1 MEQRAHFSKKL
12 EDLKVKVLRM
22 AALSES
28 AVHKATKAY
37 LENDADLAE
46 EVIVADYAIN
56 KMEDEIDNF
65 SLELLA
71 LDQPMAVDLR
81 TIVGAQRIIV
91 NLERL
96 GDEAVNLA
104 HRAMFLS
111 TRAPLPHNPK
121 MEALAATAKM
131 MLSDSLKAY
140 VDEDIQVAGV
150 VCRTDDRADDLYI
163 SILRQ
168 FMTEMVSE
176 SRIVER
182 GVHAIIGARH
192 LERIADLATNV
203 AESVFFIVEGTSM
216 KHACKGE

>member
-28 AVHKATKAY
+28 AVHKAIKSF

-46 EVIVADYAIN
+46 EVIVGDTVIN
-56 KMEDEIDNF
+56 QLEDDLDNF

-81 TIVGAQRIIV
+81 TIVGAQRITV

-104 HRAMFLS
+104 HRALFLS
-111 TRAPLPHNPK
+111 TRPPLPHNPR
-121 MEALAATAKM
+121 MESLASVART
-131 MLSDSLKAY
+131 MLSNAFKAY
-140 VDEDIQVAGV
+140 VDEDVNMATQ
-150 VCRTDDRADDLYI
+150 VCRMDDKADDLNI
-163 SILRQ
+163 AILRQ
-168 FMTEMVSE
+168 LVADMVTE

-182 GVHAIIGARH
+182 GVHAIIAARH

-203 AESVFFIVEGTSM
+203 AESVVFIVEGTSM
-216 KHACKGE
+216 KHNCKE

>member
-12 EDLKVKVLRM
+12 EDLKVMVLRM

-28 AVHKATKAY
+28 AVHKAMKAY

-46 EVIVADYAIN
+46 TVIIGDEVIN
-56 KMEDEIDNF
+56 EMEDEIDNF

-81 TIVGAQRIIV
+81 TIVGAQRVTV

-104 HRAMFLS
+104 HRAIFLS
-111 TRAPLPHNPK
+111 TRPPLPHNPK
-121 MEALAATAKM
+121 MSDLSVIAKT
-131 MLSDSLKAY
+131 MLSDAFKAY
-140 VDEDIQVAGV
+140 VDEDVALAEQ
-150 VCRTDDRADDLYI
+150 VCRMDDKADDLNI
-163 SILRQ
+163 AILRQ
-168 FMTEMVSE
+168 LVSEMVTE
-176 SRIVER
+176 TRIVER

-192 LERIADLATNV
+192 MERIADLATNV
-203 AESVFFIVEGTSM
+203 AESVVFVVEGTSM
-216 KHACKGE
+216 KHSCKG

>member
-22 AALSES
+22 AALSET
-28 AVHKATKAY
+28 AVHKAIKAF

-46 EVIVADYAIN
+46 EVIVGDSAIN
-56 KMEDEIDNF
+56 KMEDDLDNF

-81 TIVGAQRIIV
+81 TIIGGQRITV

-104 HRAMFLS
+104 HRALFLS
-111 TRAPLPHNPK
+111 TRPPLPHNPR
-121 MEALAATAKM
+121 MESLASTART
-131 MLSDSLKAY
+131 MLSNAFKAY
-140 VDEDIQVAGV
+140 VDEDINLATQ
-150 VCRTDDRADDLYI
+150 VCRMDDRADDLNI
-163 SILRQ
+163 AILRQ
-168 FMTEMVSE
+168 FVADMVTE

-182 GVHAIIGARH
+182 GVHAIIAARH

-203 AESVFFIVEGTSM
+203 AESVVFIVEGTSM
-216 KHACKGE
+216 KHNCKE

>member
-12 EDLKVKVLRM
+12 EDLKVMVLRM

-28 AVHKATKAY
+28 AVHKAVRAY

-46 EVIVADYAIN
+46 EVIVGDEAIN
-56 KMEDEIDNF
+56 EMEDDIDNF

-81 TIVGAQRIIV
+81 TIVGAQRITV

-104 HRAMFLS
+104 HRAIFLA
-111 TRAPLPHNPK
+111 TRPPMPHNPK
-121 MEALAATAKM
+121 MEDLANTVKK
-131 MLSDSLKAY
+131 MLSEALKAY
-140 VDEDIQVAGV
+140 VDDDVNLAGQI
-150 VCRTDDRADDLYI
+150 CRMDDKADDLTI
-163 SILRQ
+163 AILRQ
-168 FMTEMVSE
+168 MVSDMVAE

-192 LERIADLATNV
+192 LERVGDLATNV
-203 AESVFFIVEGTSM
+203 AETVVFIVEGTSM
-216 KHACKGE
+216 KHNCRG

>member
-12 EDLKVKVLRM
+12 EDLKVMVLRM

-28 AVHKATKAY
+28 AVHKAIRAY

-46 EVIVADYAIN
+46 SVIVGDEAIN
-56 KMEDEIDNF
+56 EMEDEIDNF

-81 TIVGAQRIIV
+81 TIVGAQRITV

-104 HRAMFLS
+104 HRAIFLS
-111 TRAPLPHNPK
+111 TRPPMPHNPK
-121 MEALAATAKM
+121 MEDLANTVKM
-131 MLSDSLKAY
+131 MLSEALKAY
-140 VDEDIQVAGV
+140 VDDDVSLAGQ
-150 VCRTDDRADDLYI
+150 VCRMDDKADDLTI
-163 SILRQ
+163 AILRQ
-168 FMTEMVSE
+168 MVADMVTE

-192 LERIADLATNV
+192 LERVGDLSTNV
-203 AESVFFIVEGTSM
+203 AETVVFIVEGTSM
-216 KHACKGE
+216 KHNCRG

>member
-28 AVHKATKAY
+28 AVHKAVKAY

-46 EVIVADYAIN
+46 EVIVGDEVIN
-56 KMEDEIDNF
+56 GMEDDIDNF

-81 TIVGAQRIIV
+81 TIVGAQRITV

-104 HRAMFLS
+104 HRAIFLS
-111 TRAPLPHNPK
+111 TRPPLPHNPK
-121 MEALAATAKM
+121 MEALAAISKS
-131 MLSDSLKAY
+131 MLSDALKAY
-140 VDEDIQVAGV
+140 VDDDIQTAAQ
-150 VCRTDDRADDLYI
+150 VCRSDDKADDLNI
-163 SILRQ
+163 AILRQ
-168 FMTEMVSE
+168 FVSEMVSE

-203 AESVFFIVEGTSM
+203 AESVVFIVKGTSM
-216 KHACKGE
+216 KHSCKG

>member
-12 EDLKVKVLRM
+12 EDLKVMVLRM

-28 AVHKATKAY
+28 AVHKAIRAY

-46 EVIVADYAIN
+46 AVIVGDEAIN
-56 KMEDEIDNF
+56 EMEDEIDNF

-81 TIVGAQRIIV
+81 TIVGAQRITV

-104 HRAMFLS
+104 HRAIFLS
-111 TRAPLPHNPK
+111 TRPPMPHNPK
-121 MEALAATAKM
+121 MEDLANTVKK
-131 MLSDSLKAY
+131 MLSEALKAY
-140 VDEDIQVAGV
+140 VDDDVSLAGQI
-150 VCRTDDRADDLYI
+150 CRMDDKADDLTI
-163 SILRQ
+163 AILRQ
-168 FMTEMVSE
+168 MVADMVAE

-192 LERIADLATNV
+192 LERVGDLSTNV
-203 AESVFFIVEGTSM
+203 AETVVFIVEGTSM
-216 KHACKGE
+216 KHNCRG

>member
-12 EDLKVKVLRM
+12 EDLKVMVLRM
-22 AALSES
+22 AAMSES
-28 AVHKATKAY
+28 AVHKSIKAY
-37 LENDADLAE
+37 LEGDADLAE
-46 EVIVADYAIN
+46 DVIVGDDVIN
-56 KMEDEIDNF
+56 DMEDDIDNF

-81 TIVGAQRIIV
+81 TIIGAQRITV

-111 TRAPLPHNPK
+111 TRPPMPHNPK
-121 MEALAATAKM
+121 MESLAATATL
-131 MLSDSLKAY
+131 MLSNSLKSY
-140 VDEDIQVAGV
+140 VDEDVPLAGD
-150 VCRTDDRADDLYI
+150 VCRMDDKADDLNI
-163 SILRQ
+163 GILRQ
-168 FMTEMVSE
+168 LVSEMVTE
-176 SRIVER
+176 TRIVER

-203 AESVFFIVEGTSM
+203 AESVVFIVEGTSM
-216 KHACKGE
+216 KHSCKE

>member
-28 AVHKATKAY
+28 AVHKAVKAY

-46 EVIVADYAIN
+46 EVIVGDEVIN
-56 KMEDEIDNF
+56 EMEDDIDNF

-81 TIVGAQRIIV
+81 TIVGAQRITV

-104 HRAMFLS
+104 HRAIFLS
-111 TRAPLPHNPK
+111 TRPPLPHNPK
-121 MEALAATAKM
+121 MEALATIAKS
-131 MLSDSLKAY
+131 MLSDALKAY
-140 VDEDIQVAGV
+140 VDDDVQIAGQ
-150 VCRTDDRADDLYI
+150 VCRSDDKADDLNI
-163 SILRQ
+163 AILRQ
-168 FMTEMVSE
+168 FVTEMVAE

-192 LERIADLATNV
+192 LERCADLATNV
-203 AESVFFIVEGTSM
+203 AESVVFIVKGTSM
-216 KHACKGE
+216 KHSCKG

>member
-12 EDLKVKVLRM
+12 DDLKVKVLRM
-22 AALSES
+22 AALSET
-28 AVHKATKAY
+28 AVHKAVKAF

-46 EVIVADYAIN
+46 EVIMGDSAIN
-56 KMEDEIDNF
+56 ELEDDLDNF

-71 LDQPMAVDLR
+71 LDQPMAIDLR
-81 TIVGAQRIIV
+81 TIVGGQRITV

-111 TRAPLPHNPK
+111 TRPPLPHNPK
-121 MEALAATAKM
+121 MEKLAHTSKA
-131 MLSDSLKAY
+131 MLSDALKSY
-140 VDEDIQVAGV
+140 VDEDVALAFQ
-150 VCRTDDRADDLYI
+150 VCRMDDRADDLNI
-163 SILRQ
+163 AILRQ
-168 FMTEMVSE
+168 FVSEMVTE

-203 AESVFFIVEGTSM
+203 AESVAFIVEGTNM
-216 KHACKGE
+216 KHSCKE

>member
-28 AVHKATKAY
+28 AVHKSIKAY

-46 EVIVADYAIN
+46 EVIVGDDIIN
-56 KMEDEIDNF
+56 DMEDEIDNF

-81 TIVGAQRIIV
+81 TIVGAQRITV

-111 TRAPLPHNPK
+111 TRPPLPHNPR
-121 MEALAATAKM
+121 MESLASISKS
-131 MLSDSLKAY
+131 MLSDALKAY
-140 VDEDIQVAGV
+140 VDNDVQIAGS
-150 VCRTDDRADDLYI
+150 VCRADDKADDLNI
-163 SILRQ
+163 AILRQ
-168 FMTEMVSE
+168 FVAEMVSE

-192 LERIADLATNV
+192 LERVADLATNV
-203 AESVFFIVEGTSM
+203 AESVVFIVEGTSM
-216 KHACKGE
+216 KHSCKE

>member
-1 MEQRAHFSKKL
+1 MRQRKHFSCKL
-12 EDLKVKVLRM
+12 EDLKVLVLRM

-28 AVHKATKAY
+28 AVHKAISAY

-46 EVIVADYAIN
+46 DVIISDSAIN
-56 KMEDEIDNF
+56 QMEDELDNF

-81 TIVGAQRIIV
+81 TIVGAQRITV

-111 TRAPLPHNPK
+111 TRPPMPHNPK
-121 MEALAATAKM
+121 MESLASTAKR
-131 MLSDSLKAY
+131 MLSDALKAY
-140 VDEDIQVAGV
+140 VDEDVSLAEQ
-150 VCRTDDRADDLYI
+150 VCRMDDKADDLNI
-163 SILRQ
+163 AILRQ
-168 FMTEMVSE
+168 LVSEMVTE

-192 LERIADLATNV
+192 LERMADLATNV
-203 AESVFFIVEGTSM
+203 AESVAFIVEGTSM
-216 KHACKGE
+216 KHNCKE

>member
-12 EDLKVKVLRM
+12 EDLKVMVLRM

-28 AVHKATKAY
+28 AVHKAVRAY

-46 EVIVADYAIN
+46 EVIVGDETIN
-56 KMEDEIDNF
+56 EMEDEIDNF

-81 TIVGAQRIIV
+81 TIVGAQRITV

-104 HRAMFLS
+104 HRAIFLS
-111 TRAPLPHNPK
+111 TRPPMPHNPK
-121 MEALAATAKM
+121 MEDLANTVKK
-131 MLSDSLKAY
+131 MLSEALKAY
-140 VDEDIQVAGV
+140 VDDDVSLAGQI
-150 VCRTDDRADDLYI
+150 CRMDDKADDLTI
-163 SILRQ
+163 AILRQ
-168 FMTEMVSE
+168 MVADMVTE

-192 LERIADLATNV
+192 LERVGDLSTNV
-203 AESVFFIVEGTSM
+203 AETVVFIVEGTSM
-216 KHACKGE
+216 KHNCRG

>member
-12 EDLKVKVLRM
+12 EDLKVMVLRM

-28 AVHKATKAY
+28 AVHKAIKAY

-46 EVIVADYAIN
+46 SVIVGDDVIN
-56 KMEDEIDNF
+56 DMEDDIDNF
-65 SLELLA
+65 CLELLA

-81 TIVGAQRIIV
+81 TIIGAQRITV

-111 TRAPLPHNPK
+111 TRPPMPHNPK
-121 MEALAATAKM
+121 MEKLAKISM
-131 MLSDSLKAY
+131 LMLSESLKSY
-140 VDEDIQVAGV
+140 VDDNVSLAGD
-150 VCRTDDRADDLYI
+150 VCRMDDKADDLNI
-163 SILRQ
+163 AILRQ
-168 FMTEMVSE
+168 MVSEMVTE

-192 LERIADLATNV
+192 MERIGDLATNV
-203 AESVFFIVEGTSM
+203 AESVVFIVEGTSM
-216 KHACKGE
+216 KHNCKG

>member
-12 EDLKVKVLRM
+12 EDLKVMVLRM

-28 AVHKATKAY
+28 AVHKAIKAY
-37 LENDADLAE
+37 LENDSDLAE
-46 EVIVADYAIN
+46 SVIVGDDVIN
-56 KMEDEIDNF
+56 EMEDEIDNF

-81 TIVGAQRIIV
+81 TIVGAQRIVV

-104 HRAMFLS
+104 HRAIFLS
-111 TRAPLPHNPK
+111 TRPPMPHNPK
-121 MEALAATAKM
+121 MERLATIAKT
-131 MLSDSLKAY
+131 MLSDSLKSY
-140 VDEDIQVAGV
+140 VDEDVSLAGQ
-150 VCRTDDRADDLYI
+150 VCRMDDKADDLTI
-163 SILRQ
+163 GILRQ
-168 FMTEMVSE
+168 LVSEMVAE

-192 LERIADLATNV
+192 LERVGDLSTNV
-203 AESVFFIVEGTSM
+203 AECVVFIVEGTSL
-216 KHACKGE
+216 KHKCKG

>member
-12 EDLKVKVLRM
+12 EALKIMVLRM

-28 AVHKATKAY
+28 AVHKAIKSY

-46 EVIVADYAIN
+46 TVIVGDDDIN
-56 KMEDEIDNF
+56 DMEDEIDNF

-81 TIVGAQRIIV
+81 TIVGAQRIVV
-91 NLERL
+91 NLERM

-104 HRAMFLS
+104 HRAIFLS
-111 TRAPLPHNPK
+111 TRPPMPHNPK
-121 MEALAATAKM
+121 MEKLAGTVKS
-131 MLSDSLKAY
+131 MLSDALKAY
-140 VDEDIQVAGV
+140 VDDDVALAGQ
-150 VCRTDDRADDLYI
+150 VCRMDDRADDLNI
-163 SILRQ
+163 AILRQ
-168 FMTEMVSE
+168 MVSEMVTE

-192 LERIADLATNV
+192 LERIGDLSTNV
-203 AESVFFIVEGTSM
+203 SESVVFIVEGTSL
-216 KHACKGE
+216 KHRG

>member
-12 EDLKVKVLRM
+12 EDLKVMVLRM

-28 AVHKATKAY
+28 AVHKAIRAY

-46 EVIVADYAIN
+46 AVIVGDEAIN
-56 KMEDEIDNF
+56 EMEDDIDNF

-81 TIVGAQRIIV
+81 TIVGAQRITV

-104 HRAMFLS
+104 HRAIFLS
-111 TRAPLPHNPK
+111 TRPPMPHNPK
-121 MEALAATAKM
+121 MEDLANTVKK
-131 MLSDSLKAY
+131 MLSESLKAY
-140 VDEDIQVAGV
+140 VDDDVNLAGQI
-150 VCRTDDRADDLYI
+150 CRMDDKADDLTI
-163 SILRQ
+163 AILRQ
-168 FMTEMVSE
+168 MVADMVTE

-192 LERIADLATNV
+192 LERIGDLSTNV
-203 AESVFFIVEGTSM
+203 AETVVFIVEGTSM
-216 KHACKGE
+216 KHNCRG

>member
-1 MEQRAHFSKKL
+1 M
-12 EDLKVKVLRM
+12 VLRM

-28 AVHKATKAY
+28 AIHKAIRAY

-46 EVIVADYAIN
+46 SVIVGDEVIN
-56 KMEDEIDNF
+56 EMEDEIDNF

-81 TIVGAQRIIV
+81 TIIGAQRITV

-104 HRAMFLS
+104 HRAIFLS
-111 TRAPLPHNPK
+111 TRPPMPHNPK
-121 MEALAATAKM
+121 MEDLANTVKM
-131 MLSDSLKAY
+131 MLSEALKAY
-140 VDEDIQVAGV
+140 VDEDVNLAGQ
-150 VCRTDDRADDLYI
+150 VCRMDDKADDLTI
-163 SILRQ
+163 AILRQ
-168 FMTEMVSE
+168 MVSDMVAE

-192 LERIADLATNV
+192 LERVGDLSTNV
-203 AESVFFIVEGTSM
+203 AETVVFVVEGTNM
-216 KHACKGE
+216 KHNCRG

>member
-12 EDLKVKVLRM
+12 EDLKVMALRM

-28 AVHKATKAY
+28 AVHKAIKAY

-46 EVIVADYAIN
+46 SVIVGDEAIN
-56 KMEDEIDNF
+56 EMEDEIDNF

-81 TIVGAQRIIV
+81 TIVGAQRLVV

-96 GDEAVNLA
+96 GDEAVNLS
-104 HRAMFLS
+104 HRAIFLS
-111 TRAPLPHNPK
+111 TRPPMPHNPK
-121 MEALAATAKM
+121 MESLANHVKA
-131 MLSDSLKAY
+131 MLSDALKAY
-140 VDEDIQVAGV
+140 VDDDVSLAGQ
-150 VCRTDDRADDLYI
+150 VCRMDDKADDLNI
-163 SILRQ
+163 AILRQ
-168 FMTEMVSE
+168 LVSEMVAE

-192 LERIADLATNV
+192 LERVGDLATNV
-203 AESVFFIVEGTSM
+203 AESVVFIVEGTSL
-216 KHACKGE
+216 KHKCKG

>member
-12 EDLKVKVLRM
+12 EDLKVMVLRM
-22 AALSES
+22 AALSET
-28 AVHKATKAY
+28 AVHKSIKAY

-46 EVIVADYAIN
+46 EVIVGDDIIN
-56 KMEDEIDNF
+56 EMEDDLDNF

-81 TIVGAQRIIV
+81 TIIGAQRITV

-96 GDEAVNLA
+96 GDEAVNLS

-111 TRAPLPHNPK
+111 TRPPMVHNPK
-121 MEALAATAKM
+121 MEKLATVAKL
-131 MLSDSLKAY
+131 MLSDALKAY
-140 VDEDIQVAGV
+140 VDEDVALADR
-150 VCRTDDRADDLYI
+150 VCRMDDKADDLNI

-168 FMTEMVSE
+168 LVSEMVTE

-182 GVHAIIGARH
+182 GVHAIIGSRH

-203 AESVFFIVEGTSM
+203 AESVVFIVEGTSM
-216 KHACKGE
+216 KHNCKG

>member
-1 MEQRAHFSKKL
+1 M
-12 EDLKVKVLRM
+12 VLRM

-28 AVHKATKAY
+28 AVHKAIRAY

-46 EVIVADYAIN
+46 AVIVGDEAIN
-56 KMEDEIDNF
+56 EMEDDIDNF

-81 TIVGAQRIIV
+81 TIVGAQRITV

-104 HRAMFLS
+104 HRAIFLS
-111 TRAPLPHNPK
+111 TRPPMPHNPK
-121 MEALAATAKM
+121 MEDLANTVKK
-131 MLSDSLKAY
+131 MLSESLKAY
-140 VDEDIQVAGV
+140 VDDDVNLAGQI
-150 VCRTDDRADDLYI
+150 CRMDDKADDLTI
-163 SILRQ
+163 AILRQ
-168 FMTEMVSE
+168 MVADMVTE

-192 LERIADLATNV
+192 LERVGDLSTNV
-203 AESVFFIVEGTSM
+203 AETVVFIVEGTSM
-216 KHACKGE
+216 KHNCRG

>member
-12 EDLKVKVLRM
+12 EDLKVMVLRM

-28 AVHKATKAY
+28 AVHKAIKAY
-37 LENDADLAE
+37 LEGDADLAE
-46 EVIVADYAIN
+46 EVIVGDDAIN
-56 KMEDEIDNF
+56 KMEDDIDNF

-81 TIVGAQRIIV
+81 TIIGAQRITV

-111 TRAPLPHNPK
+111 TRPPLPHNPR
-121 MEALAATAKM
+121 MEGLAATAKHM
-131 MLSDSLKAY
+131 MSDALKAY
-140 VDEDIQVAGV
+140 VDEDVTLAGQ
-150 VCRTDDRADDLYI
+150 VCRMDDKADDLNI
-163 SILRQ
+163 AILRQ
-168 FMTEMVSE
+168 FVSEMVSE

-192 LERIADLATNV
+192 MERVADLATNV
-203 AESVFFIVEGTSM
+203 AESVVFIVEGTSM
-216 KHACKGE
+216 KHSCKE

>member
-12 EDLKVKVLRM
+12 EDLKVMVLRM

-28 AVHKATKAY
+28 AVHKAVRAY

-46 EVIVADYAIN
+46 AVIVGDESIN
-56 KMEDEIDNF
+56 EMEDEIDNF

-81 TIVGAQRIIV
+81 TIVGAQRITV

-104 HRAMFLS
+104 HRAIFLS
-111 TRAPLPHNPK
+111 TRPPMPHNPK
-121 MEALAATAKM
+121 MEDLANTVKK
-131 MLSDSLKAY
+131 MLSEALKAY
-140 VDEDIQVAGV
+140 VDDDVNLAGQI
-150 VCRTDDRADDLYI
+150 CRMDDKADDLTI

-168 FMTEMVSE
+168 MVSDMVAE

-182 GVHAIIGARH
+182 GVHAIIGSRH
-192 LERIADLATNV
+192 LERIGDLSTNV
-203 AESVFFIVEGTSM
+203 AETVVFIVEGTSM
-216 KHACKGE
+216 KHNCRG

>member
-1 MEQRAHFSKKL
+1 MEQRAHFSKKI

-22 AALSES
+22 AALSET
-28 AVHKATKAY
+28 AIHKAIKAY

-46 EVIVADYAIN
+46 DVITNDTAIN
-56 KMEDEIDNF
+56 ELEDDIDNF

-81 TIVGAQRIIV
+81 TIIGAQRITV

-96 GDEAVNLA
+96 GDEAVNLS

-111 TRAPLPHNPK
+111 TRPPLPHNPK
-121 MEALAATAKM
+121 MESLASTAKL
-131 MLSDSLKAY
+131 MLSESLKAY
-140 VDEDIQVAGV
+140 VDGDINLAGH
-150 VCRTDDRADDLYI
+150 VCRMDDKADGLNI
-163 SILRQ
+163 AILRQ
-168 FMTEMVSE
+168 LVNEMVTE

-192 LERIADLATNV
+192 LERMADLATNV
-203 AESVFFIVEGTSM
+203 AETVFFIVEGTSM
-216 KHACKGE
+216 KHNCKE

>member
-12 EDLKVKVLRM
+12 EDLKVMVLRM

-28 AVHKATKAY
+28 AVHKAMKAY
-37 LENDADLAE
+37 LEGDSDLAE
-46 EVIVADYAIN
+46 EVIVGDDVIN
-56 KMEDEIDNF
+56 QMEDDIDGF

-81 TIVGAQRIIV
+81 TIIGAQRITV

-111 TRAPLPHNPK
+111 TRPPLPHNPK
-121 MEALAATAKM
+121 MESLAATAKI

-140 VDEDIQVAGV
+140 VDEDVSLAGQ
-150 VCRTDDRADDLYI
+150 VCRMDDKADDLNI

-168 FMTEMVSE
+168 FVSEMVTE

-192 LERIADLATNV
+192 MERIADLATNV
-203 AESVFFIVEGTSM
+203 AESVVFIVEGTSM
-216 KHACKGE
+216 KHSCKE

>member
-12 EDLKVKVLRM
+12 DDLKVEVLRM
-22 AALSES
+22 AALSEA
-28 AVHKATKAY
+28 AVHKAVKAF

-46 EVIVADYAIN
+46 EVILGDEAIN
-56 KMEDEIDNF
+56 KLEDHLDNYT
-65 SLELLA
+65 LELLA
-71 LDQPMAVDLR
+71 LDQPMAIDLR
-81 TIVGAQRIIV
+81 NIVGSQRITV

-111 TRAPLPHNPK
+111 TRPPLPHNPR
-121 MEALAATAKM
+121 MESLAATAKH

-140 VDEDIQVAGV
+140 VDEDVSLAGQ
-150 VCRTDDRADDLYI
+150 VCRTDDKADDLNI
-163 SILRQ
+163 AILRQ
-168 FMTEMVSE
+168 FVSEMVSE

-203 AESVFFIVEGTSM
+203 AESVVFIVEGTSM
-216 KHACKGE
+216 KHNCKE

>member
-12 EDLKVKVLRM
+12 EDLKVMVLRM

-28 AVHKATKAY
+28 AVHKAIRAY

-46 EVIVADYAIN
+46 SVILGDEAIN
-56 KMEDEIDNF
+56 EMEDDIDNF

-81 TIVGAQRIIV
+81 TIVGAQRITV

-104 HRAMFLS
+104 HRAIFLS
-111 TRAPLPHNPK
+111 TRPPMPHNPK
-121 MEALAATAKM
+121 MEDLANTAKK
-131 MLSDSLKAY
+131 MLSEALKAY
-140 VDEDIQVAGV
+140 VDDDVSLAGQ
-150 VCRTDDRADDLYI
+150 VCRMDDKADDLTI
-163 SILRQ
+163 AILRQ
-168 FMTEMVSE
+168 MVADMVAE

-192 LERIADLATNV
+192 LERVGDLATNV
-203 AESVFFIVEGTSM
+203 AETVVFIVEGTSM
-216 KHACKGE
+216 KHNCRG

>member
-22 AALSES
+22 AALSET
-28 AVHKATKAY
+28 AVHKAVKAY
-37 LENDADLAE
+37 LECDADLAE
-46 EVIVADYAIN
+46 EVISNDEIIN
-56 KMEDEIDNF
+56 ELEDEIDNF

-81 TIVGAQRIIV
+81 TIVGAQRITV

-111 TRAPLPHNPK
+111 TRPPLPHNPK
-121 MEALAATAKM
+121 MENLASTAKL
-131 MLSDSLKAY
+131 MLSDALKSY
-140 VDEDIQVAGV
+140 VDEDVALAGR
-150 VCRTDDRADDLYI
+150 VCRMDDTADDLNI
-163 SILRQ
+163 AILRQ
-168 FMTEMVSE
+168 LMHEMVTE

-192 LERIADLATNV
+192 MERMADLATNV
-203 AESVFFIVEGTSM
+203 AESVVFIVEGTSM
-216 KHACKGE
+216 KHNCKG

>member
-28 AVHKATKAY
+28 AVHKSIKAY

-46 EVIVADYAIN
+46 EVIVGDDIIN
-56 KMEDEIDNF
+56 DMEDEIDNF

-81 TIVGAQRIIV
+81 TIVGAQRITV

-111 TRAPLPHNPK
+111 TRPPLPHNPK
-121 MEALAATAKM
+121 MESLASICKS
-131 MLSDSLKAY
+131 MLSDALKAY
-140 VDEDIQVAGV
+140 VDNDVQIAGS
-150 VCRTDDRADDLYI
+150 VCRADDKADDLNI
-163 SILRQ
+163 AILRQ
-168 FMTEMVSE
+168 FVSEMVSE

-192 LERIADLATNV
+192 LERVADLATNV
-203 AESVFFIVEGTSM
+203 AESVVFIVEGTSM
-216 KHACKGE
+216 KHSCKE

>member
-12 EDLKVKVLRM
+12 EDLKVMVLRM

-28 AVHKATKAY
+28 AVHKAIRAY

-46 EVIVADYAIN
+46 SVIVGDEAIN
-56 KMEDEIDNF
+56 EMEDDIDNF

-81 TIVGAQRIIV
+81 TIVGAQRITV

-104 HRAMFLS
+104 HRAIFLS
-111 TRAPLPHNPK
+111 TRPPMPHNPK
-121 MEALAATAKM
+121 MEDLANTAKK
-131 MLSDSLKAY
+131 MLSESLKAY
-140 VDEDIQVAGV
+140 VDDDVSLAGQ
-150 VCRTDDRADDLYI
+150 VCRMDDKADDLTI
-163 SILRQ
+163 AILRQ
-168 FMTEMVSE
+168 MVADMVAE

-192 LERIADLATNV
+192 LERVGDLATNV
-203 AESVFFIVEGTSM
+203 AETVVFIVEGTSM
-216 KHACKGE
+216 KHNCRG

>member
-12 EDLKVKVLRM
+12 EDLKVMVLRM

-28 AVHKATKAY
+28 AVHKAVRAY

-46 EVIVADYAIN
+46 SVIVGDEAIN
-56 KMEDEIDNF
+56 EMEDEIDNF

-81 TIVGAQRIIV
+81 TIVGAQRITV

-104 HRAMFLS
+104 HRAIFLS
-111 TRAPLPHNPK
+111 TRPPMPHNPK
-121 MEALAATAKM
+121 MEDLANTVKK
-131 MLSDSLKAY
+131 MLSEALKAY
-140 VDEDIQVAGV
+140 VDDDVSLAGQI
-150 VCRTDDRADDLYI
+150 CRMDDKADDLTI
-163 SILRQ
+163 AILRQ
-168 FMTEMVSE
+168 MVADMVAE

-192 LERIADLATNV
+192 LERVGDLSTNV
-203 AESVFFIVEGTSM
+203 AETVVFIVEGTSM
-216 KHACKGE
+216 KHNCRG

>member
-12 EDLKVKVLRM
+12 EDLKVMVLRM

-28 AVHKATKAY
+28 AVHKAIRAY

-46 EVIVADYAIN
+46 EVIVGDEAIN
-56 KMEDEIDNF
+56 EMEDDIDNF

-81 TIVGAQRIIV
+81 TIVGAQRITV

-104 HRAMFLS
+104 HRAIFLS
-111 TRAPLPHNPK
+111 TRPPMPHNPK
-121 MEALAATAKM
+121 MEDLANTVKK
-131 MLSDSLKAY
+131 MLSEALKAY
-140 VDEDIQVAGV
+140 IDDNVNLAGQI
-150 VCRTDDRADDLYI
+150 CRMDDKADDLTI
-163 SILRQ
+163 AILRQ
-168 FMTEMVSE
+168 MVSDMVAE

-192 LERIADLATNV
+192 LERVGDLATNV
-203 AESVFFIVEGTSM
+203 AETVVFIVEGTSM
-216 KHACKGE
+216 KHNCRG